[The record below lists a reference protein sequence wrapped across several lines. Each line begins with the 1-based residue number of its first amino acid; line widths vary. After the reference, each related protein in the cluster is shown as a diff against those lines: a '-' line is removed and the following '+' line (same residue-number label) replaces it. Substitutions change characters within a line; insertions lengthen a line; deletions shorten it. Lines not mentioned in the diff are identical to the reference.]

1 MYENITTVIG
11 NVASEVRTRI
21 TANGHTAASFRVA
34 STTRRYDRSKGGWAD
49 TDTNFYTVQCWRQM
63 ADNVR
68 RSLSTGEPVIVHG
81 RLKQRE
87 WEDEGGRGVSNEIE
101 AYAVGHDMNKGTSSF
116 VRVKAQDSQPTEER
130 NDAFKELAE
139 SFMNEAAVR
148 GSGWSR

>member
-21 TANGHTAASFRVA
+21 TANGYTAASFRLA
-34 STTRRYDRSKGGWAD
+34 STTRRFDRSKGGWAD

-87 WEDEGGRGVSNEIE
+87 WEDADGRRVSHEIE

-116 VRVKAQDSQPTEER
+116 VRIKAQEPQP
-130 NDAFKELAE
+130 N
-139 SFMNEAAVR
+139 MNATT
-148 GSGWSR
+148 SSRSSRSRS